1 MVIDFCY
8 EFGWGGCMNLF
19 ICLTFV
25 VSNSF
30 VVGETIALLVFV
42 IRVFVF
48 VLLLEKYLLVQK
60 QQFLL
65 RLNLR

>member
-8 EFGWGGCMNLF
+8 EFRWGRCVNLF
-19 ICLTFV
+19 VCLTVV
-25 VSNSF
+25 VSDSF

-42 IRVFVF
+42 IRVFVS